1 MGAKGVGP
9 RGLGVS
15 PLKQTTETKNAITI
29 DGNVSKNKA
38 DLIPTLKNTS
48 VSGGLSYQGA
58 LLNASVRADTNKNYS
73 ASVSASNK
81 RGNML
86 TSLNANSTPHGKS
99 LGASFTLKF

>member
-29 DGNVSKNKA
+29 DGSVSKDKT
-38 DLIPTLKNTS
+38 DPIPTLQNTS

-58 LLNASVRADTNKNYS
+58 LLNASVRADTKKNYS
-73 ASVSASNK
+73 ATVSASNK
-81 RGNML
+81 RGNIL

>member
-1 MGAKGVGP
+1 MGAKGIGP

-29 DGNVSKNKA
+29 DGSVSKNEA
-38 DLIPTLKNTS
+38 DPIPTVKNTS

-58 LLNASVRADTNKNYS
+58 LLNASVRADTNKNYR
-73 ASVSASNK
+73 ASVTASNK
-81 RGNML
+81 KGNI
-86 TSLNANSTPHGKS
+86 SGGVNANSTPHGKS

>member
-1 MGAKGVGP
+1 MGAKGIGP

-29 DGNVSKNKA
+29 DGSVSKNEA
-38 DLIPTLKNTS
+38 EPIPTVKNTS

-58 LLNASVRADTNKNYS
+58 LLNASVRADTNKNYR
-73 ASVSASNK
+73 ASVTASNK
-81 RGNML
+81 KGNI
-86 TSLNANSTPHGKS
+86 SGGVNANSTPHGKS

>member
-1 MGAKGVGP
+1 MGAKGIGP

-29 DGNVSKNKA
+29 DGSVSKNEA
-38 DLIPTLKNTS
+38 EPIPTVKNTS

-58 LLNASVRADTNKNYS
+58 LLNASVKASTDKHYS
-73 ASVSASNK
+73 ASISASNK
-81 RGNML
+81 KGNIS

>member
-29 DGNVSKNKA
+29 DGKVSKNKT
-38 DLIPTLKNTS
+38 DPIPTLKNTS

-58 LLNASVRADTNKNYS
+58 LLNASIRGDTKKNYS

-81 RGNML
+81 KGNML
-86 TSLNANSTPHGKS
+86 TSLNANITPLGKS

>member
-29 DGNVSKNKA
+29 DGNVSKNET

-48 VSGGLSYQGA
+48 VSGGLSYKGA

-81 RGNML
+81 RGNVSGGL
-86 TSLNANSTPHGKS
+86 SANSTPHGKS

>member
-29 DGNVSKNKA
+29 DGKVSKNKT
-38 DLIPTLKNTS
+38 DPIPTLKNTS
-48 VSGGLSYQGA
+48 VSGGLSYKGA
-58 LLNASVRADTNKNYS
+58 LLSASVRADTDKNYR
-73 ASVSASNK
+73 ASVSTSNK
-81 RGNML
+81 RGNIL